1 MTKARAEANCLQYG
15 RSPPQK
21 VPRQT
26 SRKFPLPPSPPW
38 RGSLAFQTDRNEL
51 ACDPFGVLE
60 YGSNDEKRQRAYYS
74 ITLLGCSIPLSLFFL
89 WRIQLR
95 HKDWITCDLLRSY

>member
-1 MTKARAEANCLQYG
+1 MTKARAEANCLQCG

-26 SRKFPLPPSPPW
+26 SRKFLSHPSPPW

-60 YGSNDEKRQRAYYS
+60 YGSNGEKRQRVRYS
-74 ITLLGCSIPLSLFFL
+74 ITLLDCSIPLSLGFP
-89 WRIQLR
+89 WRVKLR
-95 HKDWITCDLLRSY
+95 VQRRKPRDQQRN